1 MLLEKLSQYADRLN
15 LPPPMYQKT
24 PIRWLIDLDIKGN
37 LVGFIPT
44 SSEGKK
50 RKSER
55 GKEYEAPHI
64 GRSSGVKAKL
74 LADNGEY
81 VLGLARDKSKQTRVD
96 ECHQAF
102 VEQTR
107 DCAKATREKAVA
119 IILRFLEQL
128 DVKFLSVP
136 KDLDPDQTLTFRV
149 EGVLPI
155 ELKSVQEY
163 WARVASTAEQTE
175 AEPADPLMQC
185 LICGEHRPAVKRLP
199 FKIKRIPGGQPSGM
213 ALISA
218 NAPAFESYGLEAS
231 LIAPTCQS
239 CGERFSKAANAL
251 IESEHSH
258 ITIGPIVYLFWAKEE
273 MPFSV
278 ASLLSRPEP
287 DEVRAL
293 IASVFRGQQAATET
307 DTVPFYATAFSASG
321 GRVVVR
327 DWLDTTV
334 EQARRN
340 LARYFALQQMTER
353 DGTSGDPYGLFP
365 LAAATVRDGNRDLP
379 PNVPQ
384 VLLHMALKG
393 GPLPTSLLFQAVKRN
408 RAEQA
413 ITRPR
418 AALIKMVLLSHE
430 EYVVK
435 EDMMAELKP
444 DNRDAAYL
452 CGRLLAVLESVQRAA
467 IPGVNATI
475 TDRFFGTA
483 SSAPASV
490 FGHLIRGAMAHLGKL
505 RKEKPGAYEALRR
518 RLAEVQEPLKTFPK
532 TLTLEQQ
539 GLFGLGYFHQQAAD
553 RAAAIAYRESRENEK
568 RGLGADNQ

>member
-1 MLLEKLSQYADRLN
+1 MLLEKLSQYADRLD
-15 LPPPMYQKT
+15 LAPTMYQKT
-24 PIRWLIDLDIKGN
+24 PIRWLIDLDSKGN
-37 LVGFIPT
+37 LIGFIPT

-50 RKSER
+50 GKSDR

-64 GRSSGVKAKL
+64 GRAAGVKAKL

-102 VEQTR
+102 IGQIRECARSTGEQSVTI
-107 DCAKATREKAVA
+107 A
-119 IILRFLEQL
+119 LRFLEQL
-128 DVKFLSVP
+128 DVNSLAIP
-136 KDLDPDQTLTFRV
+136 KDLDPAQTLTFRV

-155 ELKSVQEY
+155 ELKSVQKF
-163 WARVASTAEQTE
+163 WANFAARQEPTETE
-175 AEPADPLMQC
+175 ATDVLMQC
-185 LICGEHRPAVKRLP
+185 LICGKYGPAVRRLP

-231 LIAPTCQS
+231 LIAPTCQA

-251 IESEHSH
+251 IESDHSH
-258 ITIGPIVYLFWAKEE
+258 ITVGPIVYLFWTKNES
-273 MPFSV
+273 PFSV
-278 ASLLSRPEP
+278 VSLLSRPEA

-293 IASVFRGQQAATET
+293 IASVFRGQEAATQV
-307 DTVPFYATAFSASG
+307 DSMQFYATAFSASG

-334 EQARRN
+334 ERARQN
-340 LARYFALQQMTER
+340 LARYFAMQQITER
-353 DGTSGDPYGLFP
+353 DGSEGSPHGLFA
-365 LAAATVRDGNRDLP
+365 LAAATVRDANRELVA
-379 PNVPQ
+379 NVPQ
-384 VLLHMALKG
+384 VILHMALKG
-393 GPLPTSLLFQAVKRN
+393 GPLPKWLLFQAVKRN
-408 RAEQA
+408 RAEQS

-430 EYVVK
+430 ENLVK
-435 EDMMAELKP
+435 EGVMAQLET
-444 DNRDAAYL
+444 DNHDPAYL
-452 CGRLLAVLESVQRAA
+452 CGRLLALLESIQQAA

-505 RKEKPGAYEALRR
+505 RKEKPGTYEALRR
-518 RLAEVQEPLKTFPK
+518 RLAEVQEPLRTFPR
-532 TLTLEQQ
+532 TLTLEKQ

-553 RAAAIAYRESRENEK
+553 RAAAITHRQSRGNEK
-568 RGLGADNQ
+568 KESDNL